1 MATTR
6 CQDRLNANADASAEP
21 CLSFAQFRMAL
32 RKNRIDALVARRVF
46 RRHYSKLGD
55 ICRREG
61 CSLQRA
67 RTINAILEGD
77 VNAALL
83 KAGRPGILKACSA
96 WVFIENSK
104 AAGLVAGTDLA
115 LDHLYLNGTRES
127 VDFCRNRRDMEKG
140 GRTFHCLE

>member
-1 MATTR
+1 MAMTR
-6 CQDRLNANADASAEP
+6 CQDRLNANADASAVP

-32 RKNRIDALVARRVF
+32 RKNRIDAVAARRLF

-83 KAGRPGILKACSA
+83 KAGRPGILKTYQS
-96 WVFIENSK
+96 VE
-104 AAGLVAGTDLA
+104 DL
-115 LDHLYLNGTRES
+115 LKELQS
-127 VDFCRNRRDMEKG
+127 
-140 GRTFHCLE
+140 

>member
-1 MATTR
+1 MAMTR
-6 CQDRLNANADASAEP
+6 CRNRLNANADASAEA

-32 RKNRIDALVARRVF
+32 RKNRIDALAARRLF

-67 RTINAILEGD
+67 RTINAVLESD

-83 KAGRPGILKACSA
+83 KAGRPGILKTYQS
-96 WVFIENSK
+96 VE
-104 AAGLVAGTDLA
+104 DL
-115 LDHLYLNGTRES
+115 LKELQS
-127 VDFCRNRRDMEKG
+127 
-140 GRTFHCLE
+140 

>member
-1 MATTR
+1 MAMTR

-32 RKNRIDALVARRVF
+32 RKNRIDAVAARRLF

-67 RTINAILEGD
+67 RTINAILKGD

-83 KAGRPGILKACSA
+83 KAGRPGILKASSA
-96 WVFIENSK
+96 WVFIENGK
-104 AAGLVAGTDLA
+104 AAWSVAGADLA
-115 LDHLYLNGTRES
+115 IDHLNLNTKPERRSVSTETDVAWRREGARS
-127 VDFCRNRRDMEKG
+127 IA
-140 GRTFHCLE
+140 